1 MSETLSQLLEDIR
14 ACTVCAAYLP
24 LGPHPVLQAHQ
35 SARLCIVGQAPGRK
49 VHETGIPWND
59 ASGDRLRQWLGL
71 TPAHFYDPRKV
82 AIVPIG
88 FCYPGRGA
96 SGDNPPRPE
105 CAPLW
110 HGPLNAHMPNIAL
123 TLLIGGYAQA
133 YYLRSRRKATMGDT
147 IKAWRAYLPLGY
159 LPLAHPSP
167 RNQPWL
173 VKNPWFEAE
182 LVPELASA
190 VRSLRL

>member
-1 MSETLSQLLEDIR
+1 MTKTLPTLLAEIR
-14 ACTVCAAYLP
+14 ACTVCGSSLP
-24 LGPHPVLQAHQ
+24 LGPRPVLQAGV

-49 VHETGIPWND
+49 VHETGIPWD
-59 ASGDRLRQWLGL
+59 DPSGGRLRAWLGL
-71 TPAHFYDPRKV
+71 TETQFHDPTRV
-82 AIVPIG
+82 AIVPMG

-110 HGPLNAHMPNIAL
+110 HAPLMALMPDIAL

-133 YYLRSRRKATMGDT
+133 CYLRGRRKASMGET
-147 IKAWRAYLPLGY
+147 IKAWREYLPIGY

-182 LVPELASA
+182 LVPELRCLIAA
-190 VRSLRL
+190 LEL